1 LGQNSGLSRKR
12 QKTLT
17 EENEANKDWRFFFVP
32 FACSRF
38 IGVAFCSTP
47 CQRAFIRS
55 IFPCRTGL
63 SGSAGTGAEAQRI
76 FMPEPDT
83 RKIHLTGAAKQAWK
97 PDKFKP

>member
-38 IGVAFCSTP
+38 IGVAFCSTSHW
-47 CQRAFIRS
+47 RAFGFGREGI
-55 IFPCRTGL
+55 L
-63 SGSAGTGAEAQRI
+63 AAAAEKAAA
-76 FMPEPDT
+76 PERLPP
-83 RKIHLTGAAKQAWK
+83 I
-97 PDKFKP
+97 